1 MEPMSIREILA
12 AVDVQG
18 LGAIRAVTERGLR
31 IPEQIKVMSLT
42 GHEVGAMLQTAMTSM
57 EMPSRL
63 MGQKAARMVIEEVE
77 APGGQR
83 PAPQHLSFTMQLEE
97 REST

>member
-1 MEPMSIREILA
+1 
-12 AVDVQG
+12 
-18 LGAIRAVTERGLR
+18 
-31 IPEQIKVMSLT
+31 MSLT

-77 APGGQR
+77 APSGQR

>member
-1 MEPMSIREILA
+1 
-12 AVDVQG
+12 
-18 LGAIRAVTERGLR
+18 
-31 IPEQIKVMSLT
+31 
-42 GHEVGAMLQTAMTSM
+42 MLQTAMTSM

-77 APGGQR
+77 APSGQR